1 MKKFTPK
8 GTFTALVTPFK
19 KSGEID
25 FNTLQLLIEFQ
36 AENGID
42 GIVVC
47 GSTGESATLTEK
59 EKIAVIDQ
67 SVKFA
72 NGKIH
77 IIAGTGTYET
87 EATRNFTII
96 AKELGASAALIVAPY
111 YNKPTQDG
119 LFEHYAISVKDANM
133 PIIIYNIPGRTGVN
147 ISVDTQL
154 KLAATFPN
162 IVATKEASGNLDQ
175 IMNIISKAP
184 EHFSVLSG
192 DDQFT
197 LPMMAIGAKG
207 VISVITNYAP
217 KKFSEMVALALKGKF
232 IDAAK
237 IHYELYE
244 LMKLNVIETNPIPV
258 KAAMAMMGMIK
269 EMIRMPLLTLTKDN
283 SKLMKDALIS
293 AGFLNK

>member
-25 FNTLQLLIEFQ
+25 FNTLQLLIDFQ

-47 GSTGESATLTEK
+47 GSTGESATMSEK

-119 LFEHYAISVKDANM
+119 LFEHYAISVRDVNM

-147 ISVDTQL
+147 ITVDTQL
-154 KLAATFPN
+154 KLAASFPN

-175 IMNIISKAP
+175 VMNIISKAP

-192 DDQFT
+192 DDQLT

-207 VISVITNYAP
+207 VVSVISNYAP
-217 KKFSEMVALALKGKF
+217 KKFAEMVALALKGKF

-237 IHYELYE
+237 IHYELYD

-258 KAAMAMMGMIK
+258 KAAMAMMDMIK
-269 EMIRMPLLTLTKDN
+269 DPIRMPLLNLTKEN
-283 SKLMKDALIS
+283 SKLMKEALIK
-293 AGFLNK
+293 AGLLNK

>member
-25 FNTLQLLIEFQ
+25 FNTLQQLIEFQ

-59 EKIAVIDQ
+59 EKIAVVDQ

-111 YNKPTQDG
+111 YNKPTQEG
-119 LFEHYAISVKDANM
+119 LFEHYAISVRDVNM
-133 PIIIYNIPGRTGVN
+133 PVIIYNIPGRTGVN

-154 KLAATFPN
+154 KLAASFSN

-175 IMNIISKAP
+175 VMNIISKAP
-184 EHFSVLSG
+184 EHFAVLSG
-192 DDQFT
+192 DDQLT
-197 LPMMAIGAKG
+197 LPMMSIGAKG
-207 VISVITNYAP
+207 VISVISNYAP
-217 KKFSEMVALALKGKF
+217 KKFSEMVSLALKGKF

-237 IHYELYE
+237 IHYDLYD

-258 KAAMAMMGMIK
+258 KAALAMMGMIK
-269 EMIRMPLLTLTKDN
+269 EIIRMPLLTLTKEN
-283 SKLMKDALIS
+283 NKLMKDALIS
-293 AGFLNK
+293 AGFIKK